1 MVLNKSSKEVW
12 QYQSAVGTAEIV
24 IATSASFEFGE
35 YNDECGK
42 WSIVNTLN
50 PAESHWLYNSG
61 TPTLTNTER
70 KFQTFKKVFLPV
82 TAQVYAWMQ
91 GNPGDADPNVTISS
105 GSLVSTGLPCIQA

>member
-12 QYQSAVGTAEIV
+12 AYQAAVGTAEIV
-24 IATSASFEFGE
+24 AADSASFEFGE
-35 YNDECGK
+35 YNDDCGK
-42 WSIVNTLN
+42 WSIANTLN
-50 PAESHWLYNSG
+50 PAESHWVYNSG

-91 GNPGDADPNVTISS
+91 GL
-105 GSLVSTGLPCIQA
+105 SLIHI